1 MNSDACSALEQPGA
15 VSSHIHSIVVGAV
28 ALVGSCDEGR
38 LRDSSPDSDSV
49 AAVVVGGGGDGI
61 VDACRTLAVDLARC
75 GVAVVGDDFDSVQS
89 LQMKEGKMPVIDRIA
104 LR

>member
-49 AAVVVGGGGDGI
+49 AAVVGGGCDGI
-61 VDACRTLAVDLARC
+61 VDACRALAGGLARC
-75 GVAVVGDDFDSVQS
+75 DVAVVGDDFDSVQS

>member
-38 LRDSSPDSDSV
+38 LRDSIPDSDSV
-49 AAVVVGGGGDGI
+49 AAVVGGGDGI
-61 VDACRTLAVDLARC
+61 VDACRALAVDLARC